1 MGTPSD
7 SGGAAAP
14 RDLEVTAIH
23 AGHLGGSGVAVH
35 RSNTR
40 PGVLCPSL
48 GFDDLEAYLA

>member
-14 RDLEVTAIH
+14 RNWEVTAIQ
-23 AGHLGGSGVAVH
+23 AGPLGGSGVAVH

-48 GFDDLEAYLA
+48 GLDDLEAHLA

>member
-14 RDLEVTAIH
+14 RNYEVMAIQ
-23 AGHLGGSGVAVH
+23 AGPLGGSGVAVH

-40 PGVLCPSL
+40 PGVLCR
-48 GFDDLEAYLA
+48 

>member
-7 SGGAAAP
+7 SGGPAAP
-14 RDLEVTAIH
+14 RDLEMTVIQ
-23 AGHLGGSGVAVH
+23 AGPLGGSGVALH

-48 GFDDLEAYLA
+48 GLDDLEAHLA